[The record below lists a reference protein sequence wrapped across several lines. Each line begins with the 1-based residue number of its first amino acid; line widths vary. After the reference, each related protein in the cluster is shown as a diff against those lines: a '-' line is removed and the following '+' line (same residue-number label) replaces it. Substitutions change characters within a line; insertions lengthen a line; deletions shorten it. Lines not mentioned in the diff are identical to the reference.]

1 MAKKRFYGVAGSNGY
16 GVYDDYDRVLKTRP
30 FVTEFTIKKFN
41 DFNEAKVFAL
51 DGYERLQ
58 DGTLGLYD
66 IEDINE
72 KNWFYRRKL
81 IDTSSGKTEYAP
93 GIGTDVKQNIRP
105 FTVGISKDNV
115 SLNIGV

>member
-30 FVTEFTIKKFN
+30 FVTEFTIKKFK
-41 DFNEAKVFAL
+41 DFDEAKVFAL

-81 IDTSSGKTEYAP
+81 IDTSSGETEYAP

-105 FTVGISKDNV
+105 FTVGI
-115 SLNIGV
+115 